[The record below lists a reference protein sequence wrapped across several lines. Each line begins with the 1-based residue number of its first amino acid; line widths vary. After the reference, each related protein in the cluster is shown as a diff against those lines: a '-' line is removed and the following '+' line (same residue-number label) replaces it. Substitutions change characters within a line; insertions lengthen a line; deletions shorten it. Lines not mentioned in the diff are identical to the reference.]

1 MKKILVYGASGD
13 QGIPLVNSLLNKG
26 YSVRAVTRNPDEYKP
41 EVDGEVEAVKADL
54 FDINSLLAA
63 SEGIDG
69 IAMNIPFVFDKI
81 IAEKWGKNITSAGSQ
96 MGVKKIVFN
105 TSCYVAPNDNGLAA
119 HDGRRAIEKCMEEL
133 SLIHI

>member
-26 YSVRAVTRNPDEYKP
+26 YSVRAVTRNPDEYKS
-41 EVDGEVEAVKADL
+41 EIDGEVEAVKADL

-81 IAEKWGKNITSAGSQ
+81 IAEKW
-96 MGVKKIVFN
+96 
-105 TSCYVAPNDNGLAA
+105 
-119 HDGRRAIEKCMEEL
+119 
-133 SLIHI
+133 